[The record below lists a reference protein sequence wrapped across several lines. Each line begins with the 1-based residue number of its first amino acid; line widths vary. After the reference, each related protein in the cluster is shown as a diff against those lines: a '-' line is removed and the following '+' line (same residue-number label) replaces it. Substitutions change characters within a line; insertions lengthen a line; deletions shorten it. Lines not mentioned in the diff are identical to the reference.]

1 MKALLQLKSDAESG
15 SESIDNDDEVIGG
28 TNSKETQLDQHEA
41 KNKDPKLIT
50 ARDFSLTGLHLGDTS
65 NAVGSKATPAF
76 AFAAH
81 IPGLN
86 TLGISMVRLDIAP
99 SGINPLHTH
108 PRATEILT
116 VIEGTL
122 EVGFI
127 TSNPDYRL
135 ITKILNK
142 GDVFVFPE
150 GLIHYQKNV
159 EKSHAVAIGALNS
172 QNPGVITIA
181 NALFGSNPSIPSDLL
196 EKAFQVDKK
205 LIPVMRSQF

>member
-1 MKALLQLKSDAESG
+1 MTVLVNGKACKD
-15 SESIDNDDEVIGG
+15 
-28 TNSKETQLDQHEA
+28 SKLV
-41 KNKDPKLIT
+41 T
-50 ARDFSLTGLHLGDTS
+50 ASDFSLAGLHVAGNTN
-65 NAVGSKATPAF
+65 NAVGSRVTP

-127 TSNPDYRL
+127 TSNPDNRL
-135 ITKILNK
+135 
-142 GDVFVFPE
+142 V
-150 GLIHYQKNV
+150 
-159 EKSHAVAIGALNS
+159 S
-172 QNPGVITIA
+172 
-181 NALFGSNPSIPSDLL
+181 
-196 EKAFQVDKK
+196 
-205 LIPVMRSQF
+205 